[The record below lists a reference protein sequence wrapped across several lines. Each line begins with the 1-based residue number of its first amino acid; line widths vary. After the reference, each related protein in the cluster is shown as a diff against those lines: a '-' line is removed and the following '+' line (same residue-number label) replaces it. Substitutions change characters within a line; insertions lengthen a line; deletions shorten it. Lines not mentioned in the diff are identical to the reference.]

1 MSLTRKQP
9 RRVAKDAT
17 TIVDDP
23 GDPETNGSSAV
34 AIDAA
39 PPTGVA
45 PELHSDT
52 GTVPG
57 AKAAPKTG
65 IPSDGRTAT
74 QESSTQELP

>member
-1 MSLTRKQP
+1 MPTP
-9 RRVAKDAT
+9 HDVPE
-17 TIVDDP
+17 I
-23 GDPETNGSSAV
+23 PETNGSSAAATDV
-34 AIDAA
+34 A

-45 PELHSDT
+45 AESHNDVR
-52 GTVPG
+52 TVPG